1 MARSWRRIY
10 NENHM
15 KMWKHQDSHRLKT
28 GVKIGSTTLEN
39 GLKVLTKLKNVKPTI
54 QQFTSR
60 HIQSQILAQVYQ
72 QIFTRMSTTVSV
84 IIANTGYNLSAHQQ

>member
-1 MARSWRRIY
+1 MARSLRRIY

-15 KMWKHQDSHRLKT
+15 KMWNHQNSHRLKT

-39 GLKVLTKLKNVKPTI
+39 GLGVLTKLKHAKPTI
-54 QQFTSR
+54 QQFTPR

-72 QIFTRMSTTVSV
+72 QIFTGMLTTVSV
-84 IIANTGYNLSAHQQ
+84 IIANAGYNLSAHQQ